1 MHNHIRIWGVL
12 NPNLAVRMVFPT
24 TEEIF
29 GPVIIN
35 NVINN
40 TIIMMIIVESLV
52 NLRGLIDTVW
62 KTLRVGIPEFRL
74 AR

>member
-1 MHNHIRIWGVL
+1 M
-12 NPNLAVRMVFPT
+12 A
-24 TEEIF
+24 EETF
-29 GPVIIN
+29 GPAIIN

-52 NLRGLIDTVW
+52 NLRGLIGTVW